1 MGYSDAYS
9 DMKEI
14 CHNFLGSIMK
24 KIKYELFIQIDKD
37 LYENDDLFNVDTEEL
52 YKELKI
58 QIDKNN
64 EKEDNEECIIRT
76 DEKYLEI
83 IKKNENKMLLETK
96 RRMKVKRVEVIVDK
110 NNLEE
115 GECDEN
121 DKKDKKDI
129 NSVLIK
135 PIEIDII
142 DIKNSN
148 KDDNDVIIKGSNKK
162 RKYKKKKKKAKSI
175 KKNKL
180 KYIGDVIKLDIQ
192 SNNNIYLRKKTNRNT
207 GSNNNDD
214 IKKKK
219 VKHKP
224 NNKGYSK
231 KAERRQSTDQLSKIK
246 KRIKENSSTNTN
258 ITTNININQT
268 RALRSLNF
276 QNIPSVCNKLQDTSK
291 SNQAL
296 YQ

>member
-1 MGYSDAYS
+1 
-9 DMKEI
+9 
-14 CHNFLGSIMK
+14 MK

-52 YKELKI
+52 YKELQI

-64 EKEDNEECIIRT
+64 EKEDNEECIIKT

-129 NSVLIK
+129 NSVSMK

-148 KDDNDVIIKGSNKK
+148 KNDNDVIIKGSNKK
-162 RKYKKKKKKAKSI
+162 SKYKKKKKAKSI

-180 KYIGDVIKLDIQ
+180 KYIGDVIELDIQ

-214 IKKKK
+214 IKNKK

-231 KAERRQSTDQLSKIK
+231 KAEKAQSTDQLSKVK
-246 KRIKENSSTNTN
+246 NRIKENSSTNTN

-276 QNIPSVCNKLQDTSK
+276 QNIPSVYNKLQDTSK